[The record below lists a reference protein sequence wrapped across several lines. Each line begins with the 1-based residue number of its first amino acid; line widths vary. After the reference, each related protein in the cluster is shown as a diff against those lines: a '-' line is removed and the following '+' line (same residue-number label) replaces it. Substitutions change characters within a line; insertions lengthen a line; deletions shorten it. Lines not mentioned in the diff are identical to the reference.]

1 MDIFQPDINWSGGV
15 TGLLKINAIAEA
27 AGIAM
32 IPHAGLNYPFGQHF
46 VFAMPNCPW
55 GEFLPQGAPG
65 TPLAHDAILPG
76 MSVPK
81 DGMLVPSDAPGFGI
95 DIDMGWI
102 ERQAA

>member
-1 MDIFQPDINWSGGV
+1 M
-15 TGLLKINAIAEA
+15 
-27 AGIAM
+27 
-32 IPHAGLNYPFGQHF
+32 NYPFGQHF

-81 DGMLVPSDAPGFGI
+81 DGVLVPSDAPGFGI
-95 DIDMGWI
+95 DIDTGLDRTTGGLIRRRPLIREEQRMKRSG
-102 ERQAA
+102 